1 MHIEGKDNI
10 IFNQSGDLLYLE
22 FKNFRAYD
30 SILTHCFTTRL
41 GGVSKGECFSLNLS
55 FNRNDSRENVMENY
69 KIISDAIGIDFNK
82 IVLSN
87 QIHDNKIRI
96 VTAEDAGKG
105 LIKESDIIGFD
116 GLSTNVPGI
125 PLVTFYADCV
135 PVLLLDPVKKAITA
149 VHSGWKS
156 TLKNIAYEAMSV
168 MKNTYNSDF
177 KDILAVIGP
186 SICQDCFEVDEDVY
200 ASFIEKFSWCD
211 KYTTLSNGKY
221 HIDLQGIIKNVM
233 IDAGVPDKNIS
244 ISDVC
249 TKCNRDVF
257 FSFRGDNR
265 KTGSLAAFM
274 MLK

>member
-22 FKNFRAYD
+22 FKNFKDYD
-30 SILTHCFTTRL
+30 NILTHCFTTRL
-41 GGVSKGECFSLNLS
+41 GGVSKGECSSLNLS
-55 FNRNDSRENVMENY
+55 FNRNDSRENVIENY
-69 KIISDAIGIDFNK
+69 RIISDAIGIDFNK

-105 LIKESDIIGFD
+105 LIRESDIIGFD
-116 GLSTNVPGI
+116 GLATNVHGI

-135 PVLLLDPVKKAITA
+135 PVLLLDPVKKAIAA

-156 TLKNIAYEAMSV
+156 TLKNIAYEAMLV

-177 KDILAVIGP
+177 KDIQAVIGP
-186 SICQDCFEVDEDVY
+186 SICQDCFEVDKDVY
-200 ASFIEKFSWCD
+200 GSFIEKFSWCD
-211 KYTTLSNGKY
+211 KYTTFSNGKY
-221 HIDLQGIIKNVM
+221 HIDLQGIIKDVM